1 MSQEDNKRQSS
12 NNASKD
18 LLDDEEV
25 MIKQESNYEGQG
37 DHGAIEEENKDQIL
51 NHNQDFLSYK
61 SYPQVLRER
70 HCYLKKILL
79 RLLREIINLEFKKS
93 NYFHKWLEEYLLQQF
108 IDNMISCVIRV
119 RHLEK
124 KDQVLKQ

>member
-37 DHGAIEEENKDQIL
+37 DHDAIEEENKDQIL

-61 SYPQVLRER
+61 SYPQVLKER

-93 NYFHKWLEEYLLQQF
+93 NYFHK
-108 IDNMISCVIRV
+108 
-119 RHLEK
+119 
-124 KDQVLKQ
+124 